1 MKHAMAFFLLP
12 ALSMSV
18 TLPAYAAETCA
29 IESVSKTGVPP
40 DAWISQDNWLTPE
53 YLRAGLQLPGRFMP
67 SKKIGG
73 LPAPAALKRAPQT
86 LDLAKVMTTDP
97 LDRSERSLAFLLNTR
112 LYADGL
118 LVMRSGRVVSEQY
131 WHGLSAPQARPLLG
145 GSRPLLSLLGA
156 MALAQGKLAADRSV
170 IRYIPALST
179 QTGLRKLSV
188 QRLIEGDNH
197 YAWSA
202 QDVDGWRSASGWKS
216 GGEGGLRGWLSQ
228 PERWE
233 MGFAEA
239 KRGLGDANP
248 DDDLLVWA
256 LAETYK
262 APLAQVFCDNVL
274 TKLKPESPVLWLT
287 DAEGTEL
294 SGGLAL
300 SLRDLARFGQMLIEA
315 RGAGNR
321 SKIPAWFIETLN
333 ASSGNRNAKPSEIEG
348 LTRGTELRYG
358 FVHLGG
364 AANRIA
370 MIGPYGNSLYL
381 DFDRRLVVALY
392 SSYPKEYSPG
402 LLATLEQLWEAV
414 GSATQ
419 PARKR

>member
-1 MKHAMAFFLLP
+1 MKHRMAFLLLLP
-12 ALSMSV
+12 ALSV
-18 TLPAYAAETCA
+18 TLPAHAAENCA

-40 DAWISQDNWLTPE
+40 EAWISQDNWLTPE
-53 YLRAGLQLPGRFMP
+53 YLRAGLQSPGRFMP

-73 LPAPAALKRAPQT
+73 LPAPAALKRAPQA

-97 LDRSERSLAFLLNTR
+97 LDRAERSLAFLLNTR

-118 LVMRSGRVVSEQY
+118 LVMRSGQVVSEHY

-145 GSRPLLSLLGA
+145 GSRPVLSLLGA

-179 QTGLRKLSV
+179 QTGLRKFSI

-202 QDVDGWRSASGWKS
+202 QDLDGWRGASGWKS

-228 PERWE
+228 SERWE
-233 MGFAEA
+233 MGFAET
-239 KRGLGDANP
+239 KPGLGDASP
-248 DDDLLVWA
+248 DDDLLAWA

-274 TKLKPESPVLWLT
+274 SKLKPESPVLWLT

-333 ASSGNRNAKPSEIEG
+333 ASSGNRKAKPSEVEG
-348 LTRGTELRYG
+348 LTRGSELRYG

-381 DFDRRLVVALY
+381 DFDRRLVIALY
-392 SSYPKEYSPG
+392 ASYPKEYSPSM
-402 LLATLEQLWEAV
+402 LATLEQLWEAV

>member
-1 MKHAMAFFLLP
+1 MKHAMAFLLLLP
-12 ALSMSV
+12 ALSV
-18 TLPAYAAETCA
+18 TVPARAAENCA

-40 DAWISQDNWLTPE
+40 EAWINQDNWLTPE
-53 YLRAGLQLPGRFMP
+53 YLRAGLQSPGRFMP
-67 SKKIGG
+67 SKKISG
-73 LPAPAALKRAPQT
+73 LPVPPTLKRAPQA

-97 LDRSERSLAFLLNTR
+97 LDRAERSVAFLLNTR

-118 LVMRSGRVVSEQY
+118 LVMRNGQVIGEHY

-145 GSRPLLSLLGA
+145 GSRPVLSLLGA

-170 IRYIPALST
+170 IRYIPELST
-179 QTGLRKLSV
+179 QTGLRKLSI
-188 QRLIEGDNH
+188 QRLIEGDVR
-197 YAWSA
+197 YAWNA
-202 QDVDGWRSASGWKS
+202 PDLDAWRGAGGWKS
-216 GGEGGLRGWLSQ
+216 GATVGVRAWLSQ

-233 MGFAEA
+233 MGFADT
-239 KRGLGDANP
+239 KPGLGDASP
-248 DDDLLVWA
+248 DDDLLAWA
-256 LAETYK
+256 LTETYK

-274 TKLKPESPVLWLT
+274 TKLKPESPVLWLA

-333 ASSGNRNAKPSEIEG
+333 ASSGNRKAKPSEVEG
-348 LTRGTELRYG
+348 LTRGSELRYG

-381 DFDRRLVVALY
+381 DFDRRLVIALY
-392 SSYPKEYSPG
+392 ASYPKEHSPSM
-402 LLATLEQLWEAV
+402 LATLEQLWEAV

>member
-1 MKHAMAFFLLP
+1 MKHKMAFLLLLP
-12 ALSMSV
+12 ALSV
-18 TLPAYAAETCA
+18 TLPAHAAENCA

-40 DAWISQDNWLTPE
+40 EAWISQENWLTPE
-53 YLRAGLQLPGRFMP
+53 YLRAGLQSPGRFMP
-67 SKKIGG
+67 SKKISG
-73 LPAPAALKRAPQT
+73 LPVPPALKRAPQA

-97 LDRSERSLAFLLNTR
+97 LDRAERSLAFLLNTR

-118 LVMRSGRVVSEQY
+118 LVMRSGQVVSEHY
-131 WHGLSAPQARPLLG
+131 WHGLAAPQARPLLA
-145 GSRPLLSLLGA
+145 GSRPVLSLLGA

-170 IRYIPALST
+170 IRYIAALST
-179 QTGLRKLSV
+179 QTGLRKFSI

-202 QDVDGWRSASGWKS
+202 QDLDGWRSASGWKS

-233 MGFAEA
+233 MGFAET
-239 KRGLGDANP
+239 KPGLGDASP
-248 DDDLLVWA
+248 DDDLLAWA
-256 LAETYK
+256 LAESYK

-274 TKLKPESPVLWLT
+274 SKLKPESPVLWLT

-333 ASSGNRNAKPSEIEG
+333 ASSGNRKAKPSEVEG
-348 LTRGTELRYG
+348 LTRGSELRYG

-381 DFDRRLVVALY
+381 DFDRRLVIALY
-392 SSYPKEYSPG
+392 ASYPKEYSPSM
-402 LLATLEQLWEAV
+402 LATLEQLWEAV